1 MNKSILT
8 WHPGWPCCQSP
19 PSHCTAQRRR
29 AFPLLSAGLPDL
41 EGAAPAE
48 PSGSPG
54 PASGPGHMWLCLRS
68 RPRKDN
74 VQDADLLLLL
84 VGLRAVEA
92 QDLLSHLAACA
103 NIYLVASMDHVNTPL
118 LWDKQVA
125 ARFNWLWYDVTNYV
139 PYTLEC
145 AHVPS
150 LLVGRR

>member
-1 MNKSILT
+1 
-8 WHPGWPCCQSP
+8 
-19 PSHCTAQRRR
+19 
-29 AFPLLSAGLPDL
+29 
-41 EGAAPAE
+41 
-48 PSGSPG
+48 
-54 PASGPGHMWLCLRS
+54 MWLCLRS